1 MRPSNIYLKQKS
13 ASFLSKL
20 VGANLTRTHA
30 LMAYNTMFIP
40 AMIYGLPA
48 TNVDLDKLK
57 CIQDT
62 AVQKFLS
69 SSGFNNT
76 FPRAACFAPKK
87 FGGLRFTKI
96 LTEANLRKIE
106 SVVSHIRAK
115 TTLGQVMIVNMNWI
129 QMVTGNQEYFL
140 TTSHCLRYIEKN
152 LFLEIRD
159 FPIQSISTSA
169 KIRVIYKEAA
179 DNKSLEDVFP
189 SFQIIRNCE
198 CIR

>member
-57 CIQDT
+57 CIQDK

-69 SSGFNNT
+69 VSGFNNT

-87 FGGLRFTKI
+87 FGGVKI
-96 LTEANLRKIE
+96 HQNTYGSQLKENRIGRK
-106 SVVSHIRAK
+106 SYTSKNNVRA
-115 TTLGQVMIVNMNWI
+115 
-129 QMVTGNQEYFL
+129 
-140 TTSHCLRYIEKN
+140 S
-152 LFLEIRD
+152 D
-159 FPIQSISTSA
+159 DS
-169 KIRVIYKEAA
+169 
-179 DNKSLEDVFP
+179 
-189 SFQIIRNCE
+189 
-198 CIR
+198 